1 LDIEG
6 GPARLLMTINL
17 ATMASTITTIS
28 LPPSLRKRLDR
39 EAARQRRSRSFVVA
53 EAIERYLD
61 EADHRGFEEGRQRT
75 LRQALALSPAERVR
89 LAEELWSELARGSR
103 PVEPWTAAF
112 DTFEEYEQW
121 RRRRGPAA
129 G

>member
-1 LDIEG
+1 
-6 GPARLLMTINL
+6 MTINL
-17 ATMASTITTIS
+17 AAMASTITTIS
-28 LPPSLRKRLDR
+28 LPTALRKRLDR

-61 EADHRGFEEGRQRT
+61 ETDRRGFEEGRRRT
-75 LRQALALSPAERVR
+75 LREALALSPAERVR

-103 PVEPWTAAF
+103 PGEPWTAVF
-112 DTFEEYEQW
+112 GTFEEYEHW
-121 RRRRGPAA
+121 RSRGGPEA

>member
-1 LDIEG
+1 
-6 GPARLLMTINL
+6 
-17 ATMASTITTIS
+17 MASTITTIS
-28 LPPSLRKRLDR
+28 LPPALRKRLDR

-61 EADHRGFEEGRQRT
+61 EADRRGFAEGRERT
-75 LRQALALSPAERVR
+75 LREALALSPADRVR

-103 PVEPWTAAF
+103 RVEPWTVAF

-121 RRRRGPAA
+121 RRRRGPVA

>member
-1 LDIEG
+1 
-6 GPARLLMTINL
+6 
-17 ATMASTITTIS
+17 MASTITTIS
-28 LPPSLRKRLDR
+28 LPPALRKRLDR
-39 EAARQRRSRSFVVA
+39 EAAHQRRSRSFVVA

-61 EADHRGFEEGRQRT
+61 EADRRGFEEGRERT
-75 LRQALALSPAERVR
+75 LREALALSPVERVR

-103 PVEPWTAAF
+103 RVKPWTVGF

-121 RRRRGPAA
+121 RRRRGPAT